1 MALLALLALTGCR
14 RETEAE
20 RVDPAGHE
28 AFYLWPGVRPAK
40 NVRAKIL
47 YLLDGEVRRRGPV
60 RLEKLRMGMP
70 RLPSKKIWLVVRAD
84 RLDWNDAV
92 YETIFDDL
100 HRWREAGNEVVGLQV
115 DFDAATR
122 GIGGYG
128 NFLRDLRQRLPR
140 HWRLS
145 ITGLMDWSAHGDPRA
160 LARLAGLIDEVVV
173 QTYQG
178 RIGGH
183 RLCYRVIRNSKA
195 MWCSCY
201 PATAL
206 TAIDSQPVPSRKS
219 TQGWRVG
226 LRYDLVWWF
235 VGCQRDLRGCAWG
248 ALRLGAGDCEWV
260 NVKREL

>member
-1 MALLALLALTGCR
+1 MRASGWSMALLALVALTGCQ
-14 RETEAE
+14 RETGAE
-20 RVDPAGHE
+20 RVDPAGYE

-40 NVRAKIL
+40 HVRAKIL

-70 RLPSKKIWLVVRAD
+70 RLPGKKIWLVVRAD

-92 YETIFDDL
+92 YKTIFDDL
-100 HRWREAGNEVVGLQV
+100 HRWREAGNEVVGLQI

-128 NFLRDLRQRLPR
+128 DFLRDLRQRLHH

-145 ITGLMDWSAHGDPRA
+145 ITGLMDWSAHGDPQA

-178 RIGGH
+178 RTTIPGYEDYFRRMESFPIPFRVALIEGGAWQAPPMLSRH
-183 RLCYRVIRNSKA
+183 PQFKGYVVFLLSRNS
-195 MWCSCY
+195 S
-201 PATAL
+201 
-206 TAIDSQPVPSRKS
+206 D
-219 TQGWRVG
+219 GH
-226 LRYDLVWWF
+226 
-235 VGCQRDLRGCAWG
+235 
-248 ALRLGAGDCEWV
+248 
-260 NVKREL
+260 